1 MIKEEWENWI
11 RIYGRQ
17 IYSFCRYLTHDR
29 EEADD
34 LYQDTFL
41 TAIRQQERILSG
53 ESAKGYLLAIAMNLY
68 KNRKKK
74 FAVRNRIVKVQSLG
88 EEEAVIPDQ
97 ETAPLEKCLKQEE
110 ERKVREAVNSLSDKY
125 RLPVLLYYMED
136 MELSSIASLM
146 KLPVGTVKSR
156 LYHARM
162 LLKKKLEVV
171 LNE

>member
-1 MIKEEWENWI
+1 MTKEEWENWI
-11 RIYGRQ
+11 VIYGRQ

-41 TAIRQQERILSG
+41 TAIRQQERILTG

-74 FAVRNRIVKVQSLG
+74 FAVRNRIVKMQSLG

>member
-1 MIKEEWENWI
+1 MTKEEWENWI

-41 TAIRQQERILSG
+41 TAIRQQERILVG